1 MNATKLRLALF
12 GLIVVLLGGFGT
24 GAYFVLG
31 MLSGRVKDTDHT
43 KIDADITTTELQQL
57 KSLQK
62 QLGDQADVVERA
74 KEIAG
79 TTALYKYQDQVI
91 SDISAYASRYGI
103 TISAFDFSV
112 ASSTANATQV
122 VNGAKRTPFT
132 LTLKGPLPYDT
143 FLRFLKDIE
152 KNLTVIQVTS
162 LTLAPDP
169 KNPNNVTNPSLGLA
183 VYLNS

>member
-1 MNATKLRLALF
+1 MNATTLRY
-12 GLIVVLLGGFGT
+12 VLLGVIVALIGGLGT
-24 GAYFVLG
+24 GSYFVLD
-31 MLSGRVKDTDHT
+31 MLSKRVTTTDHT
-43 KIDADITTTELQQL
+43 EIDADITTTELQQL

-79 TTALYKYQDQVI
+79 TTAQYKYQDQVI
-91 SDISAYASRYGI
+91 SDITAYASRYGI
-103 TISAFDFSV
+103 VISTFDFSV
-112 ASSTANATQV
+112 ASATPNSTQV

-132 LTLKGPLPYDT
+132 LTLKGPLAYDT
-143 FLRFLKDIE
+143 FLRFMKDIE

-162 LTLAPDP
+162 LTLAPDA

-183 VYLNS
+183 VYLNK